1 MNGSNLDKGGFGGR
15 LNDATKAVNFLK
27 TISNEGR
34 LQILCLLLDQDRSV
48 GELAE
53 MLNLSQPA
61 VSQQL
66 MRLRAEGWLGS
77 RKVGKTVMN
86 HLLRSE
92 VKPIIS
98 ALRDVFC
105 SSPEESD

>member
-1 MNGSNLDKGGFGGR
+1 MTGSDLDNGFGGR
-15 LNDATKAVNFLK
+15 SNDVTKAVNFLK
-27 TISNEGR
+27 ALSNEGR

-53 MLNLSQPA
+53 ILGLSQPT

-66 MRLRAEGWLGS
+66 MRLRSEGWLGS

-86 HLLRSE
+86 YLLRPD

-98 ALRDVFC
+98 ALRDAFC
-105 SSPEESD
+105 SNPQARD